1 MEFQANSSFLRTTFR
16 FVSADGRSLNLG
28 SVLVYSVEK
37 EWTFLPEG
45 VGPSQNPGIGN
56 LAIPSRQFGSSSNCI
71 VTLDIDPVIVN
82 NVPYASDGA
91 SLIFGIDGSN
101 AHINIHKDGSMGVAG
116 IYGATP
122 DIVKWEYEINK
133 VGGESTFYC
142 KSKR

>member
-1 MEFQANSSFLRTTFR
+1 
-16 FVSADGRSLNLG
+16 
-28 SVLVYSVEK
+28 
-37 EWTFLPEG
+37 
-45 VGPSQNPGIGN
+45 
-56 LAIPSRQFGSSSNCI
+56 
-71 VTLDIDPVIVN
+71 VIVN

-101 AHINIHKDGSMGVAG
+101 AHINIHKDGSMSVAG